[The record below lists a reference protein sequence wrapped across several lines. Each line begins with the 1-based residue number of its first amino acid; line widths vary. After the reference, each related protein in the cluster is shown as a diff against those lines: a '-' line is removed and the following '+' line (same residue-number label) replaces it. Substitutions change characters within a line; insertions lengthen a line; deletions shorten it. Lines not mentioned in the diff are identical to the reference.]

1 MKQRFRLWSGA
12 SDADDQLLD
21 VGECYSGGDCYGDLA
36 GVTSDQTPE
45 AIDENPG
52 EGGL

>member
-1 MKQRFRLWSGA
+1 MEAGY
-12 SDADDQLLD
+12 ADDQAFQ
-21 VGECYSGGDCYGDLA
+21 VGECHSGGTCYGPEP
-36 GVTSDQTPE
+36 GSDQTPE